1 MTQYAFPSSHS
12 PYSAQQPIVYSPSS
26 HSHSHSHSQHGHGG
40 YSYGTPLRRTTSG
53 HTYTSSPQYGYP
65 APVQAPQTVQYLSV
79 PSTHH
84 RSSSHSRHSHSRPR
98 ANSHSH
104 HGYGTTATY
113 PVTYATSAPVYI
125 QPASGHHRSHSTSHR
140 HRSQSRPS
148 HSYTSNGDYYR
159 GRTPSVG
166 DRVRQFFGVE
176 PSSSSSYYNSYG
188 NQGRGR
194 QNSFSGMRDGGRSR
208 KHSGYV
214 DEHGREVDSRGRL
227 IHRY

>member
-12 PYSAQQPIVYSPSS
+12 PYSAQQPIVYSPS
-26 HSHSHSHSQHGHGG
+26 SHSHSQHGHGG

-125 QPASGHHRSHSTSHR
+125 VSSKIVRCLSLIANDVLLFLATCLRTS
-140 HRSQSRPS
+140 SLSFNVAQ
-148 HSYTSNGDYYR
+148 
-159 GRTPSVG
+159 TPFAVAPFPFLYK
-166 DRVRQFFGVE
+166 QW
-176 PSSSSSYYNSYG
+176 
-188 NQGRGR
+188 
-194 QNSFSGMRDGGRSR
+194 
-208 KHSGYV
+208 
-214 DEHGREVDSRGRL
+214 
-227 IHRY
+227 